1 MGGDSE
7 VERYEDKV
15 LGQMQKTK
23 SDNDK

>member
-23 SDNDK
+23 SDNFK